1 MLYKSTARCVYTLV
15 TTRHRLVEGGNKRK
29 GDHAFPSHRHPLVGR
44 VLVFVKDKILGKD
57 KLISAVAIV
66 NIAH

>member
-1 MLYKSTARCVYTLV
+1 MLYKFTARYFDTLV
-15 TTRHRLVEGGNKRK
+15 TTRHRLVEGGNRRK

-44 VLVFVKDKILGKD
+44 VPIFVEDKIFGKD
-57 KLISAVAIV
+57 ELISAIAIV